1 MRYCGIS
8 EMAHDAGIAFITSE
22 GDIEFATHS
31 ERYTKRK
38 YDNRLSRELKQM
50 INARHDVKVFYED
63 IVKGSHLYNACVN
76 HHVSHAANA
85 MMTRPWKSKED
96 TVILTIDGIGE
107 GQAMGI
113 YDHNYNLLESVGWP
127 RSIGLLY
134 SHVTKELGYRPRFD
148 EYVVM
153 GLSSY
158 GQPILAGEMLRIFNN
173 TEEYDLDTHIQ
184 DIKGADIRNTPSPL
198 SVMFG
203 HINHLIHGHK
213 PEDVA
218 SSLQGFAE
226 TMIFEYAYR
235 ASKYGSK
242 LVYAGGVAENIM
254 ANTEIRPLF
263 DDMWIPPAPGDSG
276 SALGC
281 AAYIYG
287 QETGNDRINF
297 NSPYLGYNIDRDVNP
312 TDIVKHLLDTNY
324 CGIANGRAEFGPR
337 ALGNRS
343 LIADVRYDVKD
354 TVNNIKR
361 RQTFRPFAPA
371 ILEEFAEDYFEGY
384 MNTSMQY
391 TAKAKHDYSSVIH
404 TDGTSRVQIVK
415 KDCES
420 IFRKVIEE
428 YYEKTGVPMLLNTS
442 LNVRNQPMVNDEK
455 DAEEW
460 EKKYKVKVF

>member
-1 MRYCGIS
+1 M
-8 EMAHDAGIAFITSE
+8 
-22 GDIEFATHS
+22 
-31 ERYTKRK
+31 
-38 YDNRLSRELKQM
+38 
-50 INARHDVKVFYED
+50 
-63 IVKGSHLYNACVN
+63 
-76 HHVSHAANA
+76 
-85 MMTRPWKSKED
+85 
-96 TVILTIDGIGE
+96 
-107 GQAMGI
+107 
-113 YDHNYNLLESVGWP
+113 LESVGWP

-226 TMIFEYAYR
+226 EMIFEYAYR

-254 ANTEIRPLF
+254 ANTQKFRAHESL
-263 DDMWIPPAPGDSG
+263 AV
-276 SALGC
+276 
-281 AAYIYG
+281 
-287 QETGNDRINF
+287 ETAGNDRINF
-297 NSPYLGYNIDRDVNP
+297 NSSYLGYNIDRDVNP